1 MEVSAFPLR
10 DCKHN
15 VTDYLAMRAGSAQR
29 RIRDLE
35 DEARR
40 YNKWLEFNEWRETRR
55 TCA

>member
-40 YNKWLEFNEWRETRR
+40 YNKGLEFNEWRETRR